1 MLKQLTEKRVG
12 VFWNYDHHFKELE
25 KSINDF
31 IGCDKELDSVQSLGE
46 KAGIITYHLRAGI
59 WYFVKVDGGRTHAF
73 PEESIRDEYIAELSS
88 SDISFESAKGTMEA
102 YRAGKLFLE

>member
-1 MLKQLTEKRVG
+1 MLKRLTEKRVKT
-12 VFWNYDHHFKELE
+12 FWGYDCNIE
-25 KSINDF
+25 KMEKLINDF
-31 IGCDKELDSVQSLGE
+31 IDCDKELDSVQSLGE

-102 YRAGKLFLE
+102 YRAGKLFSI